1 MGVFWVYFY
10 IFLEEQSSHAA
21 HLTLFLDEDLKVLID
36 DGHSQEDTRTGTDG
50 THEVGHD
57 RQTSYAQATEGSRC
71 GNVPRKQE
79 RDIDAD
85 VGLGL
90 KSGHY

>member
-1 MGVFWVYFY
+1 MLCVCLVDGRFLGCCCCC
-10 IFLEEQSSHAA
+10 FLEEQSSHAA

-71 GNVPRKQE
+71 GNVPRKRRE
-79 RDIDAD
+79 I
-85 VGLGL
+85 
-90 KSGHY
+90 